1 MSATAAARV
10 DGARSPSPATR
21 PSRLRGIDLA
31 RTVAIVG
38 MVGAHLNVRYVD
50 DPWGDLGWVVTG
62 RSSALFAVLAG
73 LSIALVSGRST
84 PLTGE
89 PLRAARISLTVRA
102 VLIYLLGL
110 ALGTMESGIAVI
122 LPAYG
127 AMFLLAVPFVH
138 LRARTLLVWAV
149 GWSLLAPWAGA
160 PLREWVGDPSS
171 SIHSLPDHGGWMAT
185 TENLVL
191 TGYYPIVFWF
201 GYFLAGMFIGRLDLT
216 RTATARTLTLGGIAV
231 GTAAWLL
238 SRVVTALPSVRQRML
253 DTWHGDPVAD
263 FHALD
268 LQARHGL
275 HGQAPADWV
284 WQFTMYPHGSTML
297 DLFHTLGTSV
307 TVIGLGLLVVAWW
320 PRVSTLW
327 GVVGSIGM
335 ISLTAYAIHI
345 VVRTYYNASGD
356 YGVEVFLVHLAAMFV
371 VALPLWWLGRR
382 GPLEAFVSRTCKGIT
397 ELATKH

>member
-1 MSATAAARV
+1 MSVIAAPGVDDARPL
-10 DGARSPSPATR
+10 PSDTQ

-38 MVGAHLNVRYVD
+38 MVAAHLNVRYVD

-73 LSIALVSGRST
+73 LSIALVSGRHT

-89 PLRAARISLTVRA
+89 ALRSARISLAVRA
-102 VLIYLLGL
+102 VLLYLLGL
-110 ALGTMESGIAVI
+110 ALGTQESGIAVI

-138 LRARTLLVWAV
+138 LRARALLAWAV
-149 GWSLLAPWAGA
+149 GWCLVAPWAGA
-160 PLREWVGDPSS
+160 PLREWVADPAS
-171 SIHSLPDHGGWMAT
+171 SIHTLPDHGGWMAT

-201 GYFLAGMFIGRLDLT
+201 GYFLAGMFVGRLELS
-216 RTATARTLTLGGIAV
+216 RTSTARMIALGGIV
-231 GTAAWLL
+231 LGTAAWAL
-238 SRVVTALPSVRQRML
+238 SRAVTSLTSVQQRML

-263 FHALD
+263 FRALD
-268 LQARHGL
+268 LEARHGL

-284 WQFTMYPHGSTML
+284 WQFTMYPHASTML
-297 DLFHTLGTSV
+297 DLLHTLGTSL
-307 TVIGLGLLVVAWW
+307 TVIGLGLLLVAWW
-320 PRVSTLW
+320 PRATTLW
-327 GVVGSIGM
+327 GVIGSIGM
-335 ISLTAYAIHI
+335 ISLTAYTIHI
-345 VVRTYYNASGD
+345 LVRTYYNASGD
-356 YGVEVFLVHLAAMFV
+356 YGIEVFLVHLVAMWG

-382 GPLEAFVSRTCKGIT
+382 GPLEAFVSRTCKGIA
-397 ELATKH
+397 ELVTRH